1 MLEIDLGG
9 FKGFKHPL
17 NTMIKGL
24 SNKDYHEAGGLS
36 STRFDLIRK
45 ACESLNLDICLTLG
59 SLALTRARF
68 ATTAF

>member
-1 MLEIDLGG
+1 MLGIDLGG

-45 ACESLNLDICLTLG
+45 SV
-59 SLALTRARF
+59 RV
-68 ATTAF
+68 